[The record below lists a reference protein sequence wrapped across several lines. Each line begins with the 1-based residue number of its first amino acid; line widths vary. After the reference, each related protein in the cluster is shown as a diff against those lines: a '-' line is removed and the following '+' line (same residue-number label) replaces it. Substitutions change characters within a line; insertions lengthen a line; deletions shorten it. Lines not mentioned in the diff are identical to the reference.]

1 MRSADIFRSAV
12 TWHSLNPG
20 RVLTFRKRARWPRGE
35 DERLRARARG
45 ADRGEQATDARDG
58 DHDVIREARARDGD
72 AGADAGARDDPHFDP
87 TLAGG
92 NIPSTLF
99 CLVASSRGFARR
111 IAIASVAEPRYLL
124 VRAHRASSRR
134 RKPSKPK
141 AFVPVAERRR
151 STRERATVDY
161 AAQVNA
167 LNAFDS
173 DSDSDDVGPR
183 KRARR
188 APAEKRVRKKI
199 LFSSADAASSAARR
213 YAVGG
218 RVYDSELGVTCHWC
232 RQKTVEPHVHCSNE
246 SCRRGNPIAFCGR
259 CLRNRHGEDV
269 EARRASLSRSP
280 RPSQSSPLK
289 HRHVTR
295 SSPGS
300 GSARSA
306 EALAAT
312 ARSIHWSSYDRVR
325 VVNADP

>member
-1 MRSADIFRSAV
+1 MNDFE
-12 TWHSLNPG
+12 
-20 RVLTFRKRARWPRGE
+20 RAREVRIEENKRRMREMGITTLSE
-35 DERLRARARG
+35 KLERATETRA
-45 ADRGEQATDARDG
+45 
-58 DHDVIREARARDGD
+58 
-72 AGADAGARDDPHFDP
+72 P
-87 TLAGG
+87 TQ
-92 NIPSTLF
+92 
-99 CLVASSRGFARR
+99 
-111 IAIASVAEPRYLL
+111 
-124 VRAHRASSRR
+124 

-289 HRHVTR
+289 HRHVSLT
-295 SSPGS
+295 SSTHS
-300 GSARSA
+300 RHVIS
-306 EALAAT
+306 
-312 ARSIHWSSYDRVR
+312 HDQ
-325 VVNADP
+325 

>member
-1 MRSADIFRSAV
+1 
-12 TWHSLNPG
+12 
-20 RVLTFRKRARWPRGE
+20 
-35 DERLRARARG
+35 
-45 ADRGEQATDARDG
+45 
-58 DHDVIREARARDGD
+58 
-72 AGADAGARDDPHFDP
+72 
-87 TLAGG
+87 
-92 NIPSTLF
+92 
-99 CLVASSRGFARR
+99 
-111 IAIASVAEPRYLL
+111 
-124 VRAHRASSRR
+124 
-134 RKPSKPK
+134 
-141 AFVPVAERRR
+141 VPVAERRR

-289 HRHVTR
+289 HRHVSLT
-295 SSPGS
+295 SSTHS
-300 GSARSA
+300 RHVIS
-306 EALAAT
+306 
-312 ARSIHWSSYDRVR
+312 HDQ
-325 VVNADP
+325 